1 MDCRDC
7 EYFDSSR
14 SFCLMLNAPVYDV
27 TQPPCLEETRIYGL
41 NSEETIVTPRA
52 ASRYYN
58 MQATAQNIILRFS
71 KSFELVFKVVLNYL
85 RLFSFYAKQLFTL
98 LYSIIVK
105 DLLPNI
111 TRYLELVTFS
121 SLNLSILV
129 SVIGVIAV
137 IVGLIFGNDGA
148 LFWGGVVASVGFG
161 FAIALKI
168 AEFLET
174 F

>member
-52 ASRYYN
+52 ASRYYD
-58 MQATAQNIILRFS
+58 MQAVTQNIILKFS
-71 KSFELVFKVVLNYL
+71 KSFELIVNVMLNYL
-85 RLFSFYAKQLFTL
+85 RLFSFYTKQLFTL

-105 DLLPNI
+105 DVLPNI
-111 TRYLELVTFS
+111 TRYLELVSSS
-121 SLNLSILV
+121 SLNLSILL
-129 SVIGVIAV
+129 SVVGIITVIM
-137 IVGLIFGNDGA
+137 GLIFSNDSA
-148 LFWGGVVASVGFG
+148 LFWGGIVASVGLG